1 MGVLEALGGW
11 QNVNQEKL
19 EQIKVDNPPLY
30 SAISK
35 ALNLLAKKFGGE
47 DIIIQ
52 KPIEVVDKK
61 PTPIRKESDYAF
73 LKTLNRMCKRNLMI

>member
-35 ALNLLAKKFGGE
+35 ASNFC
-47 DIIIQ
+47 
-52 KPIEVVDKK
+52 
-61 PTPIRKESDYAF
+61 
-73 LKTLNRMCKRNLMI
+73 N